1 MDERSAIRALKAGD
15 IRGLEPLV
23 EWYTGPAV
31 RAAFLIVRDRAAAED
46 VVQDAF
52 VRAYKHIRSF
62 DDALPFGPWFMRI
75 TVNQAITASRRSRR
89 SSQGLEGEYEAPLY
103 RLENDRDDGPE
114 QAAVSAEQREYVW
127 RAMGALPPKHRAVVV
142 MKYYLELS
150 EDEISIALGVP
161 RGTVKSRLHSAR
173 FRLRGL
179 LTVQS
184 VEEKSS

>member
-23 EWYTGPAV
+23 ERYTGPAV

-62 DDALPFGPWFMRI
+62 DEASPFGPWFMRI
-75 TVNQAITASRRSRR
+75 TVNQAITASRRWRR
-89 SSQGLEGEYEAPLY
+89 SSQGLEGGYGAALW
-103 RLENDRDDGPE
+103 RLESDHDDDPE
-114 QAAVSAEQREYVW
+114 QAAISAEQREYVW

-142 MKYYLELS
+142 MKYYLQLS

-173 FRLRGL
+173 IRLKGL
-179 LTVQS
+179 LTVQGG
-184 VEEKSS
+184 EETSS